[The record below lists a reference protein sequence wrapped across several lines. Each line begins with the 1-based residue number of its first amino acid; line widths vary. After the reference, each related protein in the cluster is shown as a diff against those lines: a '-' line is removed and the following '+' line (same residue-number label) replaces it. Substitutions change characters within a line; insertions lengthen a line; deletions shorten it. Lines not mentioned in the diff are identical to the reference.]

1 MLIGMSTPAFEPLL
15 AFAAERRRFETIVL
29 RAYTGTLTRED
40 AEDVVSEALITCA
53 TECPVVEPDR
63 AHAWFAR
70 VVLNRA
76 EDLRRSRHGRPRDAR
91 GPALQATACAR
102 RFVALDECPEI
113 LRLACDT
120 AHPEDRLMTKLQ
132 RAEARAAVLTALRA
146 MDPLLAKV
154 LWQRHLA
161 CDGEPASRA
170 EAAAALNVSIA
181 RYERLYTRARRA
193 FIDAATTC
201 G

>member
-1 MLIGMSTPAFEPLL
+1 MLIGMPTPDFEPLL

-29 RAYTGTLTRED
+29 RRYAGTLTRED
-40 AEDVVSEALITCA
+40 AEDIVSEALLASA
-53 TECPVVEPDR
+53 TECPVDEPDR

-76 EDLRRSRHGRPRDAR
+76 EDLRRSRHGRPRSSR
-91 GPALQATACAR
+91 GPVAAGTPATR

-120 AHPEDRLMTKLQ
+120 AHPEELLMTKLQ
-132 RAEARAAVLTALRA
+132 RAEARAAVRAALRG

-161 CDGEPASRA
+161 RDGEPASRA
-170 EAAAALNVSIA
+170 EAAAALDVSIA
-181 RYERLYTRARRA
+181 SYERLYTRARRA
-193 FIDAATTC
+193 FIDAAT
-201 G
+201 GSG